1 MEWRMQQRKPEAGD
15 IYKHF
20 KNNIYEV
27 ISLAIH
33 SETEEEMV
41 VYQQKYGEEKVYV
54 RPLEMFLSEV
64 DKEKYPQAAQK
75 YRFELVEDV
84 KKGKEETA
92 PCHAEDVEETDSHQF
107 LMRFLDARDYREK
120 LLVLEQVPA
129 DIEDRDITNM
139 ALSIDLVIEDGSSE
153 KRLEE
158 LTQCLKTKARF
169 ECLRFR

>member
-1 MEWRMQQRKPEAGD
+1 MQQRKPESGD

-20 KNNIYEV
+20 KNKIYKV
-27 ISLAIH
+27 ITLAVH

-41 VYQQKYGEEKVYV
+41 VYKQKYGEEKVYV

-64 DKEKYPQAAQK
+64 DKEKYPDITQK
-75 YRFELVEDV
+75 YRFELVEDI
-84 KKGKEETA
+84 KKESES
-92 PCHAEDVEETDSHQF
+92 VEETSSVSF
-107 LMRFLDARDYREK
+107 LMKFLDARDYREK
-120 LLVLEQVPA
+120 LLVLEEVPA

-139 ALSIDLVIEDGSSE
+139 ALSVDIVVEDGPSE

-158 LTQCLKTKARF
+158 LTECLKTKARF